1 MTTTVDRNKDFPA
14 PTGTGADSGRKSQ
27 ETVLLSDIPDA
38 ATLTS
43 IESISLALADTTPG
57 SAVLPA
63 LAPLTQRYDILGEAG
78 HGEVGMVYKARD
90 RETQHVVALKLIKPE
105 FASDPDMMERLKSG
119 VLSARKITHRNVCR
133 VYEFNRI
140 GGIACASMEFVEGES
155 LREVLNHFGRI
166 PLRKALDVTLQLC
179 AGLRAV
185 HAQGILHRHLKPENV
200 MIDSRGNVKILN
212 LGIARSM
219 GSATRLTSH
228 KIGISAYTAPEQ
240 VSGKPADCRTDIYL
254 LGLVLYEVFTGK
266 QAAAAGNR
274 GDTALQQMHGMPV
287 PPHEIE
293 PTIPVSVERAILKC
307 LETEPANRFGSIMEL
322 EQALTSSGTRAVLAS
337 PSGPAPTLANRQA
350 ITRPAAATASPVARS
365 AQVWKRKSLAVWIV
379 LGACI
384 LTATAMGMHWMAVSR
399 TAWNLPPPSR
409 LAPPAP
415 PEFAG
420 DKQEAQPSTTRSG
433 QSRPN
438 APKREPSIAASQSE
452 AVPRSSIA
460 SANIPAST
468 SQSQA
473 SPPGTVLPPSG
484 DKQQRGT
491 PDLGAVTVSPNA
503 SGGTYLWI
511 GRFAMEYRARETAK
525 KIEDLGLPAAVVP
538 RRNPNGEFFVVL
550 CGPFAPKKIP
560 DVLPQLESQGFSDIR
575 QIRNLILDQKLNP

>member
-1 MTTTVDRNKDFPA
+1 MTTTVARNKDFPA
-14 PTGTGADSGRKSQ
+14 PIETGADSGRKSQ

-43 IESISLALADTTPG
+43 IESISPALTDPTPG
-57 SAVLPA
+57 SPA
-63 LAPLTQRYDILGEAG
+63 LAPLAQRYDILGEAG
-78 HGEVGMVYKARD
+78 HGEIGMVYKARD
-90 RETQHVVALKLIKPE
+90 RETQHVVALKLVKPE
-105 FASDPDMMERLKSG
+105 FASDPEMIERLKSG
-119 VLSARKITHRNVCR
+119 VLSARKIAHRNVCR
-133 VYEFNRI
+133 VYEFNCI
-140 GGIACASMEFVEGES
+140 GGVACASMEFVEGES
-155 LREVLNHFGRI
+155 LGAVLNHFGRI

-179 AGLRAV
+179 SGLREL

-212 LGIARSM
+212 LGLARSM
-219 GSATRLTSH
+219 GPSTRLTGH

-266 QAAAAGNR
+266 QAVAAENR
-274 GDTALQQMHGMPV
+274 GDAALQQTPEMPV

-337 PSGPAPTLANRQA
+337 PNGPAPTLTNRQA
-350 ITRPAAATASPVARS
+350 ITRPAAATVSPLARS
-365 AQVWKRKSLAVWIV
+365 AQVWKRKSLAGGIV

-384 LTATAMGMHWMAVSR
+384 VTAAAVGMHWIAISR
-399 TAWNLPPPSR
+399 TARNLPPPSR

-420 DKQEAQPSTTRSG
+420 DKQDAQPLTTRSG
-433 QSRPN
+433 QSRPSS
-438 APKREPSIAASQSE
+438 PKREPSIAASQSE
-452 AVPRSSIA
+452 AVPQSSVT
-460 SANIPAST
+460 T
-468 SQSQA
+468 SM
-473 SPPGTVLPPSG
+473 
-484 DKQQRGT
+484 
-491 PDLGAVTVSPNA
+491 NA

-511 GRFAMEYRARETAK
+511 GRFAMEDRAREAAK

-550 CGPFAPKKIP
+550 SGPFAPKKIP
-560 DVLPQLESQGFSDIR
+560 DVMPQLESQGFSDIR

>member
-43 IESISLALADTTPG
+43 IESISLAPADTTPG
-57 SAVLPA
+57 SAA
-63 LAPLTQRYDILGEAG
+63 LAPLAQRYDILGEAG
-78 HGEVGMVYKARD
+78 HGETGIVYKARD

-105 FASDPDMMERLKSG
+105 FASDLDMMERLKSG

-133 VYEFNRI
+133 VYEFSRI
-140 GGIACASMEFVEGES
+140 GGVAYASMEFVEGES
-155 LREVLNHFGRI
+155 LREVLSHFGRI
-166 PLRKALDVTLQLC
+166 PLRKALAVTLQLC
-179 AGLRAV
+179 AGLREV
-185 HAQGILHRHLKPENV
+185 HAQGIVHRHLKPENV

-219 GSATRLTSH
+219 GAATRHTGH
-228 KIGISAYTAPEQ
+228 KADSSAYTAPEQ

-254 LGLVLYEVFTGK
+254 LGLLLYEVFTGK
-266 QAAAAGNR
+266 QAAAARNR
-274 GDTALQQMHGMPV
+274 GDAALEPMDGMPV
-287 PPHEIE
+287 APHKIE

-322 EQALTSSGTRAVLAS
+322 EQAITSSGTRAVLAS
-337 PSGPAPTLANRQA
+337 PDGPAPTLANRQA
-350 ITRPAAATASPVARS
+350 ITRPAAATVSPAARN
-365 AQVWKRKSLAVWIV
+365 AQVWKSKSLAAWIV

-384 LTATAMGMHWMAVSR
+384 AIAAAVGMHWMAVSR
-399 TAWNLPPPSR
+399 TARNLPPPSR

-420 DKQEAQPSTTRSG
+420 DKRETQASTTRSG
-433 QSRPN
+433 QLGSN
-438 APKREPSIAASQSE
+438 APKREASSAASQGE
-452 AVPRSSIA
+452 AVPRSSVSSESIPE
-460 SANIPAST
+460 SA

-473 SPPGTVLPPSG
+473 SSPATVLPPSG
-484 DKQQRGT
+484 DKLQRRAS
-491 PDLGAVTVSPNA
+491 DSGAVAASANA
-503 SGGTYLWI
+503 SGGTYLWM

-550 CGPFAPKKIP
+550 CGPVAPNKIP

>member
-1 MTTTVDRNKDFPA
+1 MTTTVARNKDFPA
-14 PTGTGADSGRKSQ
+14 PIETGADSGRKSQ

-43 IESISLALADTTPG
+43 IESISPALTDPTPG
-57 SAVLPA
+57 SPA
-63 LAPLTQRYDILGEAG
+63 LAPLAQRYDILGEAG
-78 HGEVGMVYKARD
+78 HGEIGMVYKARD
-90 RETQHVVALKLIKPE
+90 RETQHVVALKLVKPE
-105 FASDPDMMERLKSG
+105 FASDPEMIERLKSG
-119 VLSARKITHRNVCR
+119 VLSARKIAHRNVCR
-133 VYEFNRI
+133 VYEFNCI
-140 GGIACASMEFVEGES
+140 GGVACASMEFVEGES
-155 LREVLNHFGRI
+155 LRAVLNHFGRI

-179 AGLRAV
+179 SGLREL

-212 LGIARSM
+212 LGLARSM
-219 GSATRLTSH
+219 GPSTRLTGH

-266 QAAAAGNR
+266 QAVAAENR
-274 GDTALQQMHGMPV
+274 GDAALQQTPEMPV

-337 PSGPAPTLANRQA
+337 PNGPAPTLTNRQA
-350 ITRPAAATASPVARS
+350 ITRPAAATVSPLARS
-365 AQVWKRKSLAVWIV
+365 AQVWKRKSLAGGIV

-384 LTATAMGMHWMAVSR
+384 VTAAAVGMHWIAISR
-399 TAWNLPPPSR
+399 TARNLPPPSR

-420 DKQEAQPSTTRSG
+420 DKQDAQPLTTRSG
-433 QSRPN
+433 QSRPSS
-438 APKREPSIAASQSE
+438 PKREPSIAASQSE
-452 AVPRSSIA
+452 AVPQSSVT
-460 SANIPAST
+460 T
-468 SQSQA
+468 SM
-473 SPPGTVLPPSG
+473 
-484 DKQQRGT
+484 
-491 PDLGAVTVSPNA
+491 NA

-511 GRFAMEYRARETAK
+511 GRFAMEDRAREAAK

-550 CGPFAPKKIP
+550 SGPFAPKKIP
-560 DVLPQLESQGFSDIR
+560 DVMPQLESQGFSDIR